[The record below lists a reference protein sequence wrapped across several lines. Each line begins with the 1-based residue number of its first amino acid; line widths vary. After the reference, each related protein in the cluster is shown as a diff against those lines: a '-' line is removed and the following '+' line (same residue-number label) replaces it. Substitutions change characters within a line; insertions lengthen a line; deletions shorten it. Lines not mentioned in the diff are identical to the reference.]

1 MNVSKLDERAS
12 RLVNCRGWGLWFR
25 VLQWM
30 FAVICLALIAFS
42 FSKFKGYP
50 DYHGW
55 QWGPIGIAFVS
66 LLIDDVAYTRLLGP

>member
-1 MNVSKLDERAS
+1 
-12 RLVNCRGWGLWFR
+12 
-25 VLQWM
+25 M

-55 QWGPIGIAFVS
+55 RWGPIGIAFVS
-66 LLIDDVAYTRLLGP
+66 LLIELAYTRLPGL